1 MTQAARAKPKFLQQP
16 AGSPTCWAFALS
28 SWMGISADRT
38 PTPPASIIA
47 ACKNFT
53 NPTNGGLFP
62 DKFPLVAESMFVKM
76 GWKVIN
82 GADWPFQEV
91 VRLLKQGWI
100 YAVLD
105 EPGGV
110 LLLGGAH
117 FAHARVV
124 YGVTDER
131 GFGPELMA
139 IDPILG
145 DMIWSTTDIRKQKLM
160 LGFAQELLSPDP
172 KDKEIKGRDGA
183 TISTRQWL
191 VKIGGNQVTRFTPPE

>member
-16 AGSPTCWAFALS
+16 LGSPLCWAFALS

-47 ACKNFT
+47 ASKNFT
-53 NPTNGGLFP
+53 NPANGALFP
-62 DKFPLVAESMFVKM
+62 DKFPLIAESMFIKM
-76 GWKVIN
+76 GWKIID
-82 GADWPFQEV
+82 GADGPFQEV

-100 YAVLD
+100 YAILD
-105 EPGGV
+105 EPGIA
-110 LLLGGAH
+110 LIGGLH
-117 FAHARVV
+117 FSHARVV

-139 IDPILG
+139 IDPIQG
-145 DMIWSTTDIRKQKLM
+145 DMFWSPADIKKQKLM

-172 KDKEIKGRDGA
+172 KDKEIKGKDGK
-183 TISTRQWL
+183 TLLTRQWL
-191 VKIGGNQVTRFTPPE
+191 AKIGGGHVTRFTPPD